1 MKKTTIW
8 ILGVIMGFSFL
19 SLLYLQVSYIEE
31 MVKMRKEQFDESVK
45 RSLYQAAR
53 NLELNET
60 LRYLEKD
67 VAETE
72 RASLLAQSTSQQEYS
87 DVVHQ
92 THKYSVMSRDGSVYS
107 SFELKTITKRPSDL
121 PKAMISKNPSKSSI
135 PEASRSLQEIIKS
148 RYVYQRALLDEVV
161 YNILYTASEK
171 PLEDRVNFKLL
182 DQDIKSELLNNG
194 IDLPY
199 HFTVS
204 TNDGREVYRCPDY
217 EEKGEEY
224 AFPQILFRNDP
235 PAKMG
240 LLKVHFPTM
249 DNYIFSSVRFM
260 IPSLIFT
267 FVLLVTFIFTIFVI
281 FRQKKLTEIKNDF
294 INNMTHEFKTPLA
307 SILIASNYANTQKE
321 IIDNPKLSK
330 YMQIII
336 NQSNKL
342 NQHIEKILY
351 VAKTESKQIE
361 LEKSKVDLK
370 VLLELVRENIFLKHQ
385 KEINIDI
392 QLDRNYSIQ
401 ADEFHF
407 YNVIYNILDNAV
419 KYAPQTPKIS
429 IQSKENSKGLTLKF
443 TDNGCGIP
451 ESDLPF
457 VFDKFYR
464 VAREDSKDIEGFGI
478 GLSYVKRVCEWHKW
492 KVEAKN
498 NEEKGITITIQIN
511 KNDYE

>member
-1 MKKTTIW
+1 MKINKFNTVIFTGFLAIV
-8 ILGVIMGFSFL
+8 GVIIMQLFL
-19 SLLYLQVSYIEE
+19 LNQAYIFEKKDIEDKIHFALQDVVNKIYKDNKKELPISNPIKRISDDYYIVNVNDVFENTILEQYLKSEFE
-31 MVKMRKEQFDESVK
+31 KVK
-45 RSLYQAAR
+45 
-53 NLELNET
+53 LELSYEYAIYDCSSDAMVYGNYVSAYGKEPSKFCEECFPT
-60 LRYLEKD
+60 NSDLTYYFAVRFPNIEK
-67 VAETE
+67 TYFK
-72 RASLLAQSTSQQEYS
+72 SLSQYWLFT
-87 DVVHQ
+87 VVLFLVLIIYV
-92 THKYSVMSRDGSVYS
+92 YSVLLM
-107 SFELKTITKRPSDL
+107 LKQKRYTDL
-121 PKAMISKNPSKSSI
+121 
-135 PEASRSLQEIIKS
+135 
-148 RYVYQRALLDEVV
+148 
-161 YNILYTASEK
+161 
-171 PLEDRVNFKLL
+171 
-182 DQDIKSELLNNG
+182 
-194 IDLPY
+194 
-199 HFTVS
+199 
-204 TNDGREVYRCPDY
+204 
-217 EEKGEEY
+217 
-224 AFPQILFRNDP
+224 
-235 PAKMG
+235 
-240 LLKVHFPTM
+240 
-249 DNYIFSSVRFM
+249 
-260 IPSLIFT
+260 
-267 FVLLVTFIFTIFVI
+267 
-281 FRQKKLTEIKNDF
+281 QKDF

-307 SILIASNYANTQKE
+307 SILIASNYANSQKE

-370 VLLELVRENIFLKHQ
+370 VVLELVRENIFLKHQ
-385 KEINIDI
+385 KEIHIDI

-407 YNVIYNILDNAV
+407 YNLIYNILDNAV

-429 IQSKENSKGLTLKF
+429 IQSKENSKGLVLKF

-464 VAREDSKDIEGFGI
+464 VTREDSKDIEGFGI

>member
-1 MKKTTIW
+1 
-8 ILGVIMGFSFL
+8 
-19 SLLYLQVSYIEE
+19 
-31 MVKMRKEQFDESVK
+31 
-45 RSLYQAAR
+45 
-53 NLELNET
+53 
-60 LRYLEKD
+60 
-67 VAETE
+67 
-72 RASLLAQSTSQQEYS
+72 
-87 DVVHQ
+87 
-92 THKYSVMSRDGSVYS
+92 
-107 SFELKTITKRPSDL
+107 
-121 PKAMISKNPSKSSI
+121 
-135 PEASRSLQEIIKS
+135 
-148 RYVYQRALLDEVV
+148 
-161 YNILYTASEK
+161 
-171 PLEDRVNFKLL
+171 
-182 DQDIKSELLNNG
+182 
-194 IDLPY
+194 
-199 HFTVS
+199 
-204 TNDGREVYRCPDY
+204 
-217 EEKGEEY
+217 
-224 AFPQILFRNDP
+224 
-235 PAKMG
+235 
-240 LLKVHFPTM
+240 
-249 DNYIFSSVRFM
+249 
-260 IPSLIFT
+260 
-267 FVLLVTFIFTIFVI
+267 
-281 FRQKKLTEIKNDF
+281 
-294 INNMTHEFKTPLA
+294 MTHEFKTPLA

-385 KEINIDI
+385 KEIKIDVH
-392 QLDRNYSIQ
+392 LDRNYIVQ

-407 YNVIYNILDNAV
+407 YNLIYNIMDNAV
-419 KYAPQTPKIS
+419 KYSNQNPEIK